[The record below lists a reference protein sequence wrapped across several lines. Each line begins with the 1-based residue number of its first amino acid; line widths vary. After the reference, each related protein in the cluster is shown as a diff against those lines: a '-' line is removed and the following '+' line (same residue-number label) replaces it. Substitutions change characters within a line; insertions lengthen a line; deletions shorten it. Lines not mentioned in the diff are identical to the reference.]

1 MAGYG
6 HRCAEHVFFAELRE
20 ARLAEAERR
29 DIAREFEEDEVPI
42 SLVVAR
48 AEQLQKEREISQ

>member
-20 ARLAEAERR
+20 ARLLEAE
-29 DIAREFEEDEVPI
+29 EFENDEVPI

-48 AEQLQKEREISQ
+48 AEELQKEREV